1 MSKLIWV
8 RRFCFA
14 AFLLPTSLFAQE
26 TSVFSLEDI
35 VARAK
40 AQSPAALREE
50 TVRENRYWEYRLFR
64 ADYNPQLR
72 LNGIFPQ
79 YQQAFNRVE
88 QPDGSIA
95 FRPVQQNLV
104 DMELGLQ
111 QVIAPTGGMISVN
124 SSTSRFDNFFTS
136 PGMPQTQWSG
146 VPVNVRLEQPIFA
159 FNRFKWNRKI
169 APLRYEESKRDY
181 VEGMEEVSQTAAQLF
196 FNYLV
201 AQVDLEIAEKNLEN
215 TEEIYKIEK
224 GRYEIGTT
232 FEDKLLQVELQ
243 VLQAKQAM
251 ARARLDMETS
261 ALGLKSFIGMNEAA
275 DLKLILPTDIPD
287 FEVNVGRAIDL
298 AFQNRADALGF
309 ERRVL
314 EADANVAEARGS
326 RFQMNLRASYGY
338 NNAALNW
345 AEIYADPNTQALVN
359 MTLSV
364 PVLDWGRNRARMEV
378 SKANKRLVEYTVQQ
392 DMINF
397 EEQIFTR
404 VKNFNMLR
412 DRLEITEAS
421 DQVADKRYEIARNR
435 YLSGKVNITDLNI
448 AQQEK
453 DANRREFVNSL
464 REYWMAYYQLRQLT
478 LYDFENGQLLYVQDE
493 D

>member
-1 MSKLIWV
+1 MSKRLLLKV
-8 RRFCFA
+8 MVFL
-14 AFLLPTSLFAQE
+14 AFTFFNSLQAQDKSLY
-26 TSVFSLEDI
+26 TLEDI
-35 VARAK
+35 IARAK
-40 AQSPAALREE
+40 SQSPAALREE
-50 TVRENRYWEYRLFR
+50 TIKENRYWEYRLFR
-64 ADYNPQLR
+64 ADFNPQLR

-124 SSTSRFDNFFTS
+124 SSTSRFDNFFAP
-136 PGMPQTQWSG
+136 PGAAQTQWSG
-146 VPVNVRLEQPIFA
+146 VPMNVRLEQPIFA
-159 FNRFKWNRKI
+159 FNRFRWNQKI
-169 APLRYEESKRDY
+169 APLRFEESKREY
-181 VEGMEEVSQTAAQLF
+181 VEGMEEVSQTAAHLF
-196 FNYLV
+196 FNYLI
-201 AQVDLEIAEKNLEN
+201 AQVDLEIAQKNLTN

-261 ALGLKSFIGMNEAA
+261 ALALKSFIGMNEATNIA
-275 DLKLILPTDIPD
+275 LLLPDEIPVFD
-287 FEVNVGRAIDL
+287 VNVDQAIEL

-338 NNAALNW
+338 NNAAMSW
-345 AEIYADPNTQALVN
+345 SEIYADPNTQALVN

-364 PVLDWGRNRARMEV
+364 PVLDWGRNKARMEV

-412 DRLEITEAS
+412 DRLEITKAS

-435 YLSGKVNITDLNI
+435 YMSGKVNITDLNI

-453 DANRREFVNSL
+453 DANRKEFVNSL

-478 LYDFENGQLLYVQDE
+478 LYDFENERLLYVPD
-493 D
+493 